1 MMVLN
6 DKQIAK
12 RAAQGMIEPF
22 VDKQVREVVV
32 ESNYEGKLASTT
44 GKKRIKVVSYG
55 LSSFGYDIRIGTK
68 FKVFSNAHGCPVID
82 PKNFEPKV
90 LVEIEVEPHE
100 AVIIPPNSYALG
112 LSLEYF
118 RIPTDI
124 VTICLGKCLAGD
136 TRVVDGETGAYV
148 PIKEMK
154 AGKSIGLNGLK
165 MGEVEV
171 ESVISNGV
179 KPVFELTTRT
189 GLKIKATANHPFL
202 QFGGRWTELQKL
214 KKGDRIAVAR
224 EIPIFGE
231 YDMPDAEAVLLGMM
245 VSEGT
250 CHTPNSSPCFTNSDP
265 VLVELASKMA
275 EELGFVVTDNK
286 NGSYRLVNRAG
297 RGGVMEKNK
306 ATLWLE
312 KFGLNVGASDKFV
325 PQEIFMAKKEKV
337 RLFLQ
342 MLFSGDGT
350 VYQSGDAV
358 YVEYSSSSER
368 LVRDVKHLLSR
379 FGIVSMVRTKNTPH
393 GPTWWVQITDI
404 DEVKKFLGT
413 IGFVPGSEKDV
424 RWRSFG
430 LDERVS
436 KKSNFDTFPSEAW
449 GLLKEY
455 IHGRGESYRSL
466 GISGIHPGQSLGR
479 KLVKKVL
486 SEVRSRQIDSGAMLQ
501 EWLNGP
507 LWDEVVDVVY
517 VGDEE
522 TFDLSV
528 KDVHNFV
535 ANDFIVHNSTYARS
549 GILVNVTPFEPCYSA
564 DTECLTI
571 EGWKL
576 LKDVKIGEQIA
587 TLNDKSELEYHPVE
601 RKQEY
606 DYDGDMIH
614 FAGRS
619 IDLLVTPE
627 HKVYAKNRYHDRY
640 ELIEARDI
648 YKRYNWKMKRDA
660 EWTGL
665 RRETVEVAGET
676 VDTDLWLQ
684 FLGYWIGDGSVTFNS
699 KKKHYQIRLACFKDR
714 KVKKY
719 GKVLEKL
726 PFKFSRIGTGY
737 SCLNK
742 ALYEELVEF
751 AGCENKRVPDW
762 VMSLDVSHLDV
773 LLDALIESDGNRGT
787 MTYKTASKQLADQLQ
802 EIALKTGRVSIIRRL
817 DAETQNTQS
826 NGDIKATR
834 TSYVLRFCSGQT
846 EPKVSPATQH
856 KVHYTGKVY
865 DVTVKNHVLY
875 VRRNGKPVWSGNC
888 WRGYA
893 VLEISNMT
901 PLPAKVYA
909 GEGIAQVLFLKGEP
923 PATTYADRH
932 GRYQDQR
939 DIVTSKV

>member
-1 MMVLN
+1 MMMVLN

-68 FKVFSNAHGCPVID
+68 FKVFSNAYGCPVID

-100 AVIIPPNSYALG
+100 AVIIPPNSYVLG

-118 RIPTDI
+118 RIPNDI
-124 VTICLGKCLAGD
+124 IALCH
-136 TRVVDGETGAYV
+136 
-148 PIKEMK
+148 
-154 AGKSIGLNGLK
+154 GKS
-165 MGEVEV
+165 
-171 ESVISNGV
+171 
-179 KPVFELTTRT
+179 T
-189 GLKIKATANHPFL
+189 
-202 QFGGRWTELQKL
+202 
-214 KKGDRIAVAR
+214 
-224 EIPIFGE
+224 
-231 YDMPDAEAVLLGMM
+231 
-245 VSEGT
+245 
-250 CHTPNSSPCFTNSDP
+250 
-265 VLVELASKMA
+265 LV
-275 EELGFVVTDNK
+275 
-286 NGSYRLVNRAG
+286 
-297 RGGVMEKNK
+297 
-306 ATLWLE
+306 
-312 KFGLNVGASDKFV
+312 
-325 PQEIFMAKKEKV
+325 
-337 RLFLQ
+337 
-342 MLFSGDGT
+342 
-350 VYQSGDAV
+350 
-358 YVEYSSSSER
+358 
-368 LVRDVKHLLSR
+368 
-379 FGIVSMVRTKNTPH
+379 
-393 GPTWWVQITDI
+393 
-404 DEVKKFLGT
+404 
-413 IGFVPGSEKDV
+413 
-424 RWRSFG
+424 
-430 LDERVS
+430 
-436 KKSNFDTFPSEAW
+436 
-449 GLLKEY
+449 
-455 IHGRGESYRSL
+455 
-466 GISGIHPGQSLGR
+466 
-479 KLVKKVL
+479 
-486 SEVRSRQIDSGAMLQ
+486 
-501 EWLNGP
+501 
-507 LWDEVVDVVY
+507 
-517 VGDEE
+517 
-522 TFDLSV
+522 
-528 KDVHNFV
+528 
-535 ANDFIVHNSTYARS
+535 RS

-762 VMSLDVSHLDV
+762 VMSLDASHLDV

-802 EIALKTGRVSIIRRL
+802 EIALKTGRVAIIRRL

-888 WRGYA
+888 WVGHA

-923 PATTYADRH
+923 PATTYADRQ

-939 DIVTSKV
+939 DIVTSRV